1 MVAVQPQ
8 TKILTIENVSEADVN
23 GFGSVEYQKK
33 VTLENG
39 NVCSVEK
46 IEYYRTT
53 QKLIVQ
59 YKDDT
64 DVIKDQIS
72 RINDYQNYKT
82 TYEQTNSVDALAM
95 MGAISLEFSKDYGIS
110 IADLIAKAVDV
121 LNYWNSGYSIEDI
134 AKMVGIDET
143 KVKTILVLNGKL
155 TITW

>member
-1 MVAVQPQ
+1 MAAVQPQ
-8 TKILTIENVSEADVN
+8 TKIMTIENVSESDIN
-23 GFGSVEYQKK
+23 GLGSVEYQKK
-33 VTLENG
+33 VTLDNG
-39 NVCSVEK
+39 NICSVEK

-82 TYEQTNSVDALAM
+82 TYEQTGSVDALAL
-95 MGAISLEFSKDYGIS
+95 MGAISLEFSKDYGIAIS
-110 IADLIAKAVDV
+110 DLISKAVDV
-121 LNYWNSGYSIEDI
+121 LNYWNNGYSIEDI
-134 AKMVGIDET
+134 AKMTGLDET